1 MIALLQKII
10 RFDTIAVVG
19 VVNTGEKVNYH
30 VLSAKKKGS
39 AVNVTGTKTFA
50 DIDALKAAVGL
61 PVILLLDGKGILNR
75 KVNLED
81 QADRDWQKNIDYA
94 TTYDTSY
101 TDGTNRFVSLGRK
114 APVDEQISE
123 FIAKGFT
130 VLDFYLG
137 PLPAVLL
144 KPALSSPE
152 IVSNGSGLVFIGE
165 KLESILRNPE
175 HDPGSYKIGDT
186 DISGYHLPLYGL
198 AVNHFLKDKP
208 IVKTEAA
215 LLNAEEAIYK
225 KAFEV
230 FGMAMLATFFL
241 LLLASYFSTGYFSG
255 RYAELSQKNVFAKES
270 EERIVKMK
278 AERDEKRQVLHETG
292 LLSDKFISY
301 YPYEISQ
308 TVPES
313 LKLARLD
320 VFPVGKEFKD
330 EKKVLLDAGHII
342 AAGSTA
348 REQSFSLFIDRLKK
362 MKWVRKLEILS
373 LKKDK
378 KGISQFELK
387 ITVR

>member
-19 VVNTGEKVNYH
+19 VITLGEKTTYY
-30 VLSAKKKGS
+30 VLSAKRKGS
-39 AVNVTGTKTFA
+39 AVIVTGTRIFS
-50 DIDALKAAVGL
+50 DIDALKSAINL

-81 QADRDWQKNIDYA
+81 QADRDWQKNIDYS

-101 TDGTNRFVSLGRK
+101 IDGINRFISLGRK
-114 APVDEQISE
+114 APIDEQISE
-123 FIAKGFT
+123 FISKGLT
-130 VLDFYLG
+130 VFDFYIG

-165 KLESILRNPE
+165 KLESILRNPG
-175 HDPGSYKIGDT
+175 HDANYKIGDT

-198 AVNHFLKDKP
+198 AVNHFLKDKL

-230 FGMAMLATFFL
+230 FGMAMLGTFFAL
-241 LLLASYFSTGYFSG
+241 LLVSYFSTGYFSD

-278 AERDEKRQVLHETG
+278 AERDEKLQVLHETG

-301 YPYEISQ
+301 YPYEISRM
-308 TVPES
+308 VSES
-313 LKLARLD
+313 LKLTRLD

-330 EKKVLLDAGHII
+330 EKKVILDAGHII
-342 AAGSTA
+342 VSGSTA
-348 REQSFSLFIDRLKK
+348 QEQAFSQFIDRVKK
-362 MKWVRKLEILS
+362 MDWIRKLEILS